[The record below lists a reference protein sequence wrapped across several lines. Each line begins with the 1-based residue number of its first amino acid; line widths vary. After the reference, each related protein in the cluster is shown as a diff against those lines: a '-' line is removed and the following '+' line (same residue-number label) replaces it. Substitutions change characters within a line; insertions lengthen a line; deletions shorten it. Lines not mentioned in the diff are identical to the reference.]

1 MKTGNASFFEAV
13 LVALGSL
20 RGSKLRT
27 FLTLLGIILAT
38 TTLIAVMSVIR
49 GMDVYIAENVADMGV
64 EGFRVQR
71 IIMIGEFNPKKYLEM
86 NRKNPQLSRAEFD
99 FIKERAKLIREVGM
113 SVNRASAATY
123 GGQRIDQLQLYGV
136 SSNIGAI
143 TNTVAER
150 GRFLTDA
157 EDKRNVAVAFIG
169 SEVKDAFFPNVDP
182 VGKNISIIG
191 RPFTVVGVAKSQGS
205 VFGQSRDNFIMIP
218 VETYFKMFGARMG
231 LGFNALAID
240 RDHLEQSQDEI
251 RSLLRAFR
259 HLKPGEDDT
268 FGMFSSDSLVAAWDK
283 MTAAIAATAIAVVSV
298 FLVVGGV
305 VIMNIMLAV
314 VAERTREIGIR
325 KAIGARRLD
334 ILNQFLVESSLLS
347 GMGGVIGVVL
357 AWIVAVLVRNFTP
370 VPMAVPLTA
379 VVTSVGVSTLV
390 GLFFGIYPAHQAS
403 KLDPIEALRNEK

>member
-1 MKTGNASFFEAV
+1 M
-13 LVALGSL
+13 VALGSL

-86 NRKNPQLSRAEFD
+86 NRKNPQLSRVEFD
-99 FIKERAKLIREVGM
+99 FIKERAKLIREIGM
-113 SVNRASAATY
+113 SVNRSSAATY
-123 GGQRIDQLQLYGV
+123 GGQRIDGLQLYGV

-150 GRFLTDA
+150 GRFLTDV

-169 SEVKDAFFPNVDP
+169 SEVKDAFFPNIDP
-182 VGKNISIIG
+182 IGKSINIIG
-191 RPFTVVGVAKSQGS
+191 RPFQVVGVAKAQGS
-205 VFGQSRDNFIMIP
+205 VFGQSRDNFVMIP
-218 VETYFKMFGARMG
+218 VETYFKMFGARLG
-231 LGFNALAID
+231 LGFNALAVD
-240 RDHLEQSQDEI
+240 RNHLEQAQDEV

-268 FGMFSSDSLVAAWDK
+268 FGMFSSDSLVVAFDT
-283 MTAAIAATAIAVVSV
+283 MTSAIAATAIAVVSV

-334 ILNQFLVESSLLS
+334 ILNQFLVESSMLS
-347 GMGGVIGVVL
+347 GMGGVAGVIL

-370 VPMAVPLTA
+370 VPMAVPLNA
-379 VVTSVGVSTLV
+379 VVASVTVSTLV
-390 GLFFGIYPAHQAS
+390 GLFFGIYPAHLAS